1 LRKYSVLLMSA
12 VVAVAGSAAATA
24 AVSNITKAHANMC
37 MPATN
42 DLTRT
47 TNGIRN
53 NTTGSR
59 SVYCGFEVR
68 DIDATGYDT
77 FGVTLR
83 NYGSVARTVTCYWT
97 SGQPY
102 SGGYSSATTVLTLQ
116 PDGGLPDSTYGHTL
130 SRPNTSAT
138 LGLRCALPPGVAMDL
153 IEVYPIE
160 PA

>member
-1 LRKYSVLLMSA
+1 VLFSSA
-12 VVAVAGSAAATA
+12 IAAALCAGPASPA
-24 AVSNITKAHANMC
+24 ATHQTMAHANMC

-68 DIDATGYDT
+68 DGTSDGYSL

-83 NYGSVARTVTCYWT
+83 NYGAVSRNVSCYWT
-97 SGQPY
+97 SGEPF
-102 SGGYSSATTVLTLQ
+102 SGGYSSVTTVQDL
-116 PDGGLPDSTYGHTL
+116 PADGGTPHIVYGDNLT
-130 SRPNTSAT
+130 RPNLYAT
-138 LGLRCALPPGVAMDL
+138 LGLRCALPPGVAMDW
-153 IEVYPIE
+153 IEIHANE
-160 PA
+160 PP